1 MRLFAEF
8 DNFRKR
14 TAKERIEL
22 FGTASKDI
30 MTSLLPILDNFERSF
45 KVNIPKEDDGVLL
58 IYNQLKTELE
68 KKGLKEIENPIGKVL
83 DTDFHEAIT
92 NIPTEKNIPYVW
104 TDRFDLL
111 QWMGV
116 TNAVDHVLACD
127 SVSQHFANALKKPAT
142 VVIGA
147 TFPENISYPNNPNF
161 KIFDLGKDKRIYS
174 PIRIV
179 HEPAYDLNN
188 EGLMLME
195 EAKRNEIVN
204 YVKEE
209 LNKNE

>member
-1 MRLFAEF
+1 MTVKKNKKETSKIKKKDTKPSNKKEENKNLQEQLALEKDKNLRLFAEF

-58 IYNQLKTELE
+58 IYNQLKAELE

-92 NIPTEKNIPYVW
+92 NIPTENK
-104 TDRFDLL
+104 
-111 QWMGV
+111 
-116 TNAVDHVLACD
+116 
-127 SVSQHFANALKKPAT
+127 
-142 VVIGA
+142 
-147 TFPENISYPNNPNF
+147 
-161 KIFDLGKDKRIYS
+161 KDKGK
-174 PIRIV
+174 IV
-179 HEPAYDLNN
+179 DVIEKGYLLSSKILRYTKVVVAN
-188 EGLMLME
+188 
-195 EAKRNEIVN
+195 
-204 YVKEE
+204 
-209 LNKNE
+209 

>member
-58 IYNQLKTELE
+58 IYNQLKAELE

-92 NIPTEKNIPYVW
+92 NIPTEKKEDKGKIVDVIEKGY
-104 TDRFDLL
+104 LL
-111 QWMGV
+111 S
-116 TNAVDHVLACD
+116 NKVLRYAK
-127 SVSQHFANALKKPAT
+127 VVVAN
-142 VVIGA
+142 
-147 TFPENISYPNNPNF
+147 
-161 KIFDLGKDKRIYS
+161 
-174 PIRIV
+174 
-179 HEPAYDLNN
+179 
-188 EGLMLME
+188 
-195 EAKRNEIVN
+195 
-204 YVKEE
+204 
-209 LNKNE
+209 